1 MKKKYCIMTK
11 TKEESELAVKALTSH
26 GVYDFKREDGTVL
39 NAFIRFICEKKVW
52 KAIKKELNL
61 GVDEVYVR
69 FKKEES

>member
-1 MKKKYCIMTK
+1 MNKKYCIMTK

-26 GVYDFKREDGTVL
+26 KVYEFKREDGIVL
-39 NAFIRFICEKKVW
+39 NAFIKFKCEKKVW

-61 GVDEVYVR
+61 EVDEVYVR

>member
-1 MKKKYCIMTK
+1 MEKKYCIMTK

-26 GVYDFKREDGTVL
+26 GVYDFKREDGIMF
-39 NAFIRFICEKKVW
+39 NAFIKFKCEKKVW

-61 GVDEVYVR
+61 EVNEVYVR

>member
-1 MKKKYCIMTK
+1 MEKNYCIMTK

-26 GVYDFKREDGTVL
+26 GVYDFKRDAGIMF
-39 NAFIRFICEKKVW
+39 NAFINFKCEKKVW

-61 GVDEVYVR
+61 EVNEVYVR